1 LDRVSSNEDGK
12 RWRTPV
18 GSLLSTAAVVSLL
31 TWVHF
36 SAGPSS
42 AAPTDQLAH
51 EVWTFDN
58 LRKIGGHEVT
68 VLGQPKVINS
78 NVGKAVEFNGVDDAL
93 VIDVHPLAGAKTF
106 TWEAIFRPA
115 GGAFE
120 QRWFHLAE
128 QDSKTGEDTGNRMLF
143 EVRII
148 DNAKWYLDSYY
159 EMAGVT
165 KALMNR
171 GAVHPIGA
179 WYHTAAVYDGETFSN
194 YVDGVQQSTA
204 KIQLPPQGP
213 GHTSVGVRIN
223 RQYYF
228 KGAVRMARFTRRAL
242 APSEFLKLPAK

>member
-1 LDRVSSNEDGK
+1 MPL
-12 RWRTPV
+12 
-18 GSLLSTAAVVSLL
+18 GSLLSAAAIFLL

-36 SAGPSS
+36 SAGPGS
-42 AAPTDQLAH
+42 AAPTDQLAS
-51 EVWTFDN
+51 ETWTFDN
-58 LRKIGGHEVT
+58 LRKIGGHAVT
-68 VLGQPKVINS
+68 VLGHPRVIDS
-78 NVGKAVEFNGVDDAL
+78 NIGKAVEFNGVDEAL
-93 VIDVHPLAGAKTF
+93 LIDVHPLAGAQTF
-106 TWEAIFRPA
+106 TWEAVFRPD

-148 DNAKWYLDSYY
+148 ENNRWYLDSYY
-159 EMAGVT
+159 EMAGIK
-165 KALMNR
+165 KALINS
-171 GAVHPIGA
+171 GAVHSIGA

-194 YVDGVQQSTA
+194 YVDGVQQNSATV
-204 KIQLPPQGP
+204 KLPPQGP

-242 APSEFLKLPAK
+242 APSEFLKLPAKSLQP